1 MEKEIQCDD
10 LELEELLCVRVF
22 SNTFHVIGLDRY
34 YKAITEWAERK
45 VLTGEESDTL
55 LILASLNL
63 EPIPD
68 RNEVEQ
74 YLKIYQREMNIQN
87 PHPHYSALVW
97 LRMQIGYLIASKSG
111 EDVEGKLALF
121 THYFLD
127 FPPRAFARSANILS
141 NFYWELFDE
150 AIPIFYSKASEMSE
164 NELILHVKERLT
176 LLYRKLDNS
185 DWMGILAR
193 EIFV

>member
-10 LELEELLCVRVF
+10 LELEELLCFRIF

-45 VLTGEESDTL
+45 VLAGEESDTL

-63 EPIPD
+63 DPIPD
-68 RNEVEQ
+68 RHEVEQ
-74 YLKIYQREMNIQN
+74 YLHIYQREMNIQN

-97 LRMQIGYLIASKSG
+97 LRMQIRHLMFSKSS
-111 EDVEGKLALF
+111 EDLEGKLALF

-141 NFYWELFDE
+141 NFHWELYDE
-150 AIPIFYSKASEMSE
+150 AIPVFYSRASEMSE
-164 NELILHVKERLT
+164 NQLIFLVNERLNS
-176 LLYRKLDNS
+176 LYSKLNNS
-185 DWMGILAR
+185 DWMEILAR
-193 EIFV
+193 